1 MTTLYS
7 RRSAMNITP
16 RTERGTA
23 GRVGLWVVQIV
34 VAAMFL
40 IAGRSKFA
48 GAAPMVALFDAIGVG
63 QWFRYVTA
71 TVEVAAGLMLLV
83 PKLAAYGALALVVT
97 MLCAVATHVFI
108 IGGSPLP
115 PLVLLAGS
123 VTIAWARRD
132 QLAQPQA

>member
-7 RRSAMNITP
+7 RLSAANVAL
-16 RTERGTA
+16 RVAGGTTR
-23 GRVGLWVVQIV
+23 RVVNWVSQV
-34 VAAMFL
+34 VVGAMFL
-40 IAGRSKFA
+40 MVGGLKFA
-48 GAAPMVALFDAIGVG
+48 GAAPMVALFDDIGIG

-71 TVEVAAGLMLLV
+71 TVEVAAGLMLFV
-83 PKLAAYGALALVVT
+83 PKLAAYGALVLAIT

-123 VTIAWARRD
+123 VTIAWDRRD
-132 QLAQPQA
+132 QFAPRA

>member
-7 RRSAMNITP
+7 RRSATNIAP
-16 RTERGTA
+16 IIARGTTR
-23 GRVGLWVVQIV
+23 RVGLWVAQIV

-40 IAGRSKFA
+40 MAGGAKFA
-48 GAAPMVALFDAIGVG
+48 GAAPMVALFDAIGIG

-83 PKLAAYGALALVVT
+83 PKLAAYGALVLAIT
-97 MLCAVATHVFI
+97 MLGAVATHVFI

-123 VTIAWARRD
+123 VTIAWDRRD
-132 QLAQPQA
+132 QFASRA